1 MAYYQH
7 SKSHRPGR
15 LISWETT
22 PTLPFVKFNT
32 DGSSFGNLGIAGFGG
47 MICDYLGTY
56 ISLWKFISLAFQ
68 VLVVFQRA

>member
-47 MICDYLGTY
+47 IICDYLGTY
-56 ISLWKFISLAFQ
+56 ISCFSGSCGISASLAQ
-68 VLVVFQRA
+68 S